1 MDPNRWDGI
10 PITYETKWVDQDNY
24 TFNIRTCV
32 LIHDILE
39 KEFNIDIDDK
49 KILLGSIRECTQ
61 FVMENHTSI

>member
-1 MDPNRWDGI
+1 M
-10 PITYETKWVDQDNY
+10 TFETKWVDEDNY
-24 TFNIRTCV
+24 FHNIRTCV

-49 KILLGSIRECTQ
+49 KILLGTIRECVT